1 MCRRLEADIK
11 RLKSDLQSSRQLEQE
26 LRSQISSLQNGER
39 QAKGDIQQLQHDNDQ
54 LQSKCVYTHTHS
66 IISILLKLY
75 LKDLFQYTYTRRYF
89 YTIKYIFIYIHKY
102 FYFG

>member
-54 LQSKCVYTHTHS
+54 LQSKCVYTHTVS
-66 IISILLKLY
+66 FLCC
-75 LKDLFQYTYTRRYF
+75 
-89 YTIKYIFIYIHKY
+89 
-102 FYFG
+102 